1 MSAENKFKIGDR
13 VECISSDLS
22 PLVLGAMYTV
32 CGVSKHYVG
41 VEGVSGNDVGWGL
54 NRFKLVA
61 RPTPQIPMRV
71 DLTKMESVVE
81 SLTRHTVEH
90 TGGSSSY
97 YSTKVAY
104 PLNVEQEAY
113 TAECEDI
120 AEALQ
125 MTPAEYNVF
134 KSTWRKA
141 AARQGKKKK
150 GNNAVYDAE
159 KCVFYS
165 GRMLVAAKREV
176 V

>member
-1 MSAENKFKIGDR
+1 MSKYDETLWIDHGGINRCPVDMKRKFEVRFRGGEVSSTGR
-13 VECISSDLS
+13 GWFWGRGSVELASDIVAYRYTDTPTISKWKDISI
-22 PLVLGAMYTV
+22 PT
-32 CGVSKHYVG
+32 
-41 VEGVSGNDVGWGL
+41 EG
-54 NRFKLVA
+54 
-61 RPTPQIPMRV
+61 T
-71 DLTKMESVVE
+71 E
-81 SLTRHTVEH
+81 EH

-97 YSTKVAY
+97 YTVEVAY
-104 PLNVEQEAY
+104 PLNEDQEAY

-120 AEALQ
+120 AEALH

-165 GRMLVAAKREV
+165 GRMLVAAKREDV
-176 V
+176 

>member
-1 MSAENKFKIGDR
+1 MSKFKVGDK
-13 VECISSDLS
+13 VVAVNVGGFSELKEGDT
-22 PLVLGAMYTV
+22 YTV
-32 CGVSKHYVG
+32 SEVDYDFLRIDGLETISWACESRFVYAVDYVQ
-41 VEGVSGNDVGWGL
+41 
-54 NRFKLVA
+54 
-61 RPTPQIPMRV
+61 PT
-71 DLTKMESVVE
+71 EA
-81 SLTRHTVEH
+81 TVEH

>member
-1 MSAENKFKIGDR
+1 VSKFKVGDKVVKKSGHTWSGGADVIATVSR
-13 VECISSDLS
+13 EDFGDIWLEETGTWMNESSLDFAS
-22 PLVLGAMYTV
+22 D
-32 CGVSKHYVG
+32 YVQ
-41 VEGVSGNDVGWGL
+41 
-54 NRFKLVA
+54 
-61 RPTPQIPMRV
+61 PTEA
-71 DLTKMESVVE
+71 TE
-81 SLTRHTVEH
+81 EH

-104 PLNVEQEAY
+104 PLNVDQEAY

-165 GRMLVAAKREV
+165 GRMLVAAKRGV

>member
-1 MSAENKFKIGDR
+1 MSKYAETLDEVWKDIT
-13 VECISSDLS
+13 I
-22 PLVLGAMYTV
+22 
-32 CGVSKHYVG
+32 
-41 VEGVSGNDVGWGL
+41 
-54 NRFKLVA
+54 
-61 RPTPQIPMRV
+61 PT
-71 DLTKMESVVE
+71 E
-81 SLTRHTVEH
+81 EH

-97 YSTKVAY
+97 YTVEVAY
-104 PLNVEQEAY
+104 PLNEDQEAY

-120 AEALQ
+120 AEALH

-165 GRMLVAAKREV
+165 GRMLVAAKREDV
-176 V
+176 